1 MLTAAQQTIH
11 DRYTAIGF
19 TITDRPFAGTDRTK
33 WYFATRPDSDERR
46 TDFSINLDSAICHQM
61 GTNQLRTIDQAEA
74 EYSGEQQGVSP
85 PCPIANAPQ
94 SQPQKPQL
102 GGLAPPRSP
111 AKPAKPAQKKQA
123 ALF

>member
-1 MLTAAQQTIH
+1 VKTLDAMLTAAQQLIH

-33 WYFATRPDSDERR
+33 WYFATRPDTDERR

-74 EYSGEQQGVSP
+74 EYSGEPGGVSHRTP
-85 PCPIANAPQ
+85 TTSA
-94 SQPQKPQL
+94 SV
-102 GGLAPPRSP
+102 PRP
-111 AKPAKPAQKKQA
+111 ATRKQESRPTEKKKQA

>member
-33 WYFATRPDSDERR
+33 WYFANRPDSDERR
-46 TDFSINLDSAICHQM
+46 TDFSINLDSGICHQM

-74 EYSGEQQGVSP
+74 EYSGERGGVSP
-85 PCPIANAPQ
+85 PVVIPAAEIRRPTTR
-94 SQPQKPQL
+94 KTETR
-102 GGLAPPRSP
+102 PPE
-111 AKPAKPAQKKQA
+111 KKKQA

>member
-1 MLTAAQQTIH
+1 MLTAAQQLIH

-74 EYSGEQQGVSP
+74 EYSGERGGVSP
-85 PCPIANAPQ
+85 PVKIPSAQVPRPATR
-94 SQPQKPQL
+94 KPESR
-102 GGLAPPRSP
+102 PPE
-111 AKPAKPAQKKQA
+111 KKKQA

>member
-1 MLTAAQQTIH
+1 MLTAAQRLIH

-74 EYSGEQQGVSP
+74 EYSGERQGVSP
-85 PCPIANAPQ
+85 PSAIQ
-94 SQPQKPQL
+94 SVPRPATRKPESR
-102 GGLAPPRSP
+102 PTE
-111 AKPAKPAQKKQA
+111 KKKQA